1 MGGYLGERV
10 YYSVGF
16 FEEFIFGGGAG
27 EGVLITMCIVILE
40 KVVERGC

>member
-1 MGGYLGERV
+1 MGGHFGERV

-27 EGVLITMCIVILE
+27 EGVLVTVCIVFLE
-40 KVVERGC
+40 KVVEREC